1 MEDERQLNK
10 ISKGSASMHLLL
22 VMQGGVTAEKAPS
35 KELDIPPEFQQM
47 FVDVFERPQGLPPAI
62 TIVITKLR
70 LNLGQISQ
78 PQTISLQPL
87 PKGRNKKTGH

>member
-1 MEDERQLNK
+1 MKFHGGGCPQEAQLVEDERQLNK

-47 FVDVFERPQGLPPAI
+47 FVDVFEPQGLPPAI

-70 LNLGQISQ
+70 LNLG
-78 PQTISLQPL
+78 PD
-87 PKGRNKKTGH
+87 